1 MRTRCQHHDVTVAPV
16 AHSLARHAAHVE
28 ARQKEGKICEVKKD
42 AGCQFAAEAVA
53 RGPPVELACLI
64 CYRNSAG
71 MKRFACCRL
80 VGQGV
85 TCGRCGDDDVCGVCM
100 EDGTQLKTAS

>member
-1 MRTRCQHHDVTVAPV
+1 MHSDTRGQHKDTTVA
-16 AHSLARHAAHVE
+16 ALSLTASHAMQDMWK
-28 ARQKEGKICEVKKD
+28 RQKEGKICKVKKD

-64 CYRNSAG
+64 CYRNSAD

-80 VGQGV
+80 WAKSDMWPL
-85 TCGRCGDDDVCGVCM
+85 GR
-100 EDGTQLKTAS
+100 